1 MAALRGFFTACI
13 LIAGWGVPA
22 TVPAEEL
29 PAAEL
34 GALEK
39 RVSERWAAKSAKAFG
54 EVWEYSTPNFRAAF
68 PKALYVHSFSYGV
81 EWELTGVEVTHY
93 DPGAAV
99 ASVVVRVMTW
109 STQPAS
115 TASIEIGEQ
124 EVVLREK
131 WMKSRGEWW
140 HVTNF

>member
-1 MAALRGFFTACI
+1 MTALRAFFTASI
-13 LIAGWGVPA
+13 LIAGWGASVLVLA
-22 TVPAEEL
+22 QEL
-29 PAAEL
+29 PAAERA
-34 GALEK
+34 ALEQ
-39 RVSERWAAKSAKAFG
+39 RVSDRWAAKSAKAFG

-68 PKALYVHSFSYGV
+68 PKALYVHTFSHGV

-93 DPGAAV
+93 DPDAAV
-99 ASVVVRVMTW
+99 ASVVARVMTW
-109 STQPAS
+109 PTQPAS

-124 EVVLREK
+124 EVILREK